1 MHPIPK
7 SHYLIILNKLL
18 FLIWIEIYEI
28 MENSEGIGSSLGHQ
42 TFLDPEFWRFKGETR

>member
-28 MENSEGIGSSLGHQ
+28 MESSEGIGHQ
-42 TFLDPEFWRFKGETR
+42 TFLDPEFWQFKGETR